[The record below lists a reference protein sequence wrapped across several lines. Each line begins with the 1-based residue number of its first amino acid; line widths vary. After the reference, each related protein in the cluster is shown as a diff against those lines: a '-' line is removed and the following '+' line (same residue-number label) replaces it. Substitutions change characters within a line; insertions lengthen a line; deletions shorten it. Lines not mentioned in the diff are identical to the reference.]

1 MGTKDKN
8 LEVFY
13 SELLQI
19 LSFISSIVLFTNYY
33 EELFVLIFV
42 QNKTIAENIHQ
53 WKAKHSGVTFL
64 VYVKR
69 FSEIFTL
76 RDNFV

>member
-8 LEVFY
+8 LKVFY

-33 EELFVLIFV
+33 EGLFVLIFV

-53 WKAKHSGVTFL
+53 WKAKHSGVTVL
-64 VYVKR
+64 V
-69 FSEIFTL
+69 
-76 RDNFV
+76 